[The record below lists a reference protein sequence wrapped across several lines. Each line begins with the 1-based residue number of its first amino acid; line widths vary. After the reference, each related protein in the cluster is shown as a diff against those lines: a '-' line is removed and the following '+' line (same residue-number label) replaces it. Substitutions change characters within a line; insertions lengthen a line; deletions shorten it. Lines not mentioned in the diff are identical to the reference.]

1 MDLSKLKEQL
11 KEFLKETKFELYDVE
26 FVDKKTGSILTVYVD
41 GVNDLSIDDI
51 VEATRLIDPFID
63 KLDPIDKE
71 YYLEVSSPG
80 AEKELRSKEAIKR
93 AVDKYVYLET
103 YEQKLEG
110 KLITFDGEFLTIV
123 NNKNKKIKID
133 YIDVNLIRLAIKF

>member
-41 GVNDLSIDDI
+41 GKSDLSIDDI

>member
-41 GVNDLSIDDI
+41 GKSDLSIDDV

-110 KLITFDGEFLTIV
+110 KLISFDGEFLTIV